1 MAGFIAQASSIYN
14 FLSYIGSFLV
24 IAFLS
29 LYGFMN
35 GQPLRSLAFTG
46 LIALVS
52 VATYI
57 LQQSIGK
64 SRLLGENSVICNVF
78 DNTFF
83 PYRTPN
89 FNVTVMAFAAFYVFV
104 CAVFNTDLFPYLPLL
119 SFLAVMLS
127 FEVIKVLDNKCG
139 DIKDVLFALIFGSA
153 LGVMS
158 GGLLYN
164 TDVAFFQ
171 AEDITPEKCKLYGKK
186 FKCKLV
192 PRSA

>member
-64 SRLLGENSVICNVF
+64 SRLLGENSV
-78 DNTFF
+78 
-83 PYRTPN
+83 
-89 FNVTVMAFAAFYVFV
+89 
-104 CAVFNTDLFPYLPLL
+104 
-119 SFLAVMLS
+119 
-127 FEVIKVLDNKCG
+127 
-139 DIKDVLFALIFGSA
+139 
-153 LGVMS
+153 
-158 GGLLYN
+158 
-164 TDVAFFQ
+164 
-171 AEDITPEKCKLYGKK
+171 
-186 FKCKLV
+186 
-192 PRSA
+192 